1 MEHENE
7 PPKYK
12 STDAQ
17 RRASR
22 KYYYKK
28 KAERENLINEKNKK
42 LSSYDTSSDSVSMGD
57 NENISLNNIHQDTNS
72 DIGIDTNEQQDIYQF
87 DELGD
92 DKTYIIGDSDS
103 NNPDNNEQPITVNVD
118 GNQLKSV
125 LSILVLGYVY
135 FRIYNFPESNTVVQQ
150 LEQKEEYL
158 RIIDRITNKLKLTI
172 EKYSYLQKIYNNIED
187 FFFIID
193 IVLLTS
199 VVENEITTTIKK
211 DKTVKEV
218 KKAEPEPEPEPELT
232 NLFERL

>member
-12 STDAQ
+12 STEAQ

-28 KAERENLINEKNKK
+28 KAEREKLLNENKEFN
-42 LSSYDTSSDSVSMGD
+42 SEDTSYNDINIRD
-57 NENISLNNIHQDTNS
+57 NENININNIHQDENN
-72 DIGIDTNEQQDIYQF
+72 DMGIGINEQQDIFQF
-87 DELGD
+87 NEID
-92 DKTYIIGDSDS
+92 DNKTYIV
-103 NNPDNNEQPITVNVD
+103 DNDNYNSFDNDDEQTISID
-118 GNQLKSV
+118 DNQLKSI
-125 LSILVLGYVY
+125 LSIFVLGYVY
-135 FRIYNFPESNTVVQQ
+135 FRIYDFSNSNTIVQQ
-150 LEQKEEYL
+150 LEQKDEYL
-158 RIIDRITNKLKLTI
+158 RIIDRITNKLKLII

-199 VVENEITTTIKK
+199 VVEKEITTTTKK
-211 DKTVKEV
+211 DKTIQEV
-218 KKAEPEPEPEPELT
+218 IEPEPDLKSEQT

>member
-12 STDAQ
+12 STEAQ

-28 KAERENLINEKNKK
+28 KAEKEKLLNETKK
-42 LSSYDTSSDSVSMGD
+42 HNSEDTSYSSVNIGD
-57 NENISLNNIHQDTNS
+57 NENIVINNIHQDTNN
-72 DIGIDTNEQQDIYQF
+72 DFGIDVNEQQDIYQF
-87 DELGD
+87 DELDG
-92 DKTYIIGDSDS
+92 DKTYIV
-103 NNPDNNEQPITVNVD
+103 NTDNYNDIANIDEQTISVD
-118 GNQLKSV
+118 DNQLKSV
-125 LSILVLGYVY
+125 LSIFVLGYVY
-135 FRIYNFPESNTVVQQ
+135 FRIYNFSDSNTIVQQ

-158 RIIDRITNKLKLTI
+158 RIIDRITNKLKLII

-199 VVENEITTTIKK
+199 VVEKEITTTTKK
-211 DKTVKEV
+211 DKTIQE
-218 KKAEPEPEPEPELT
+218 AIEPEPETELT

>member
-28 KAERENLINEKNKK
+28 KAEKEKLLNENKK
-42 LSSYDTSSDSVSMGD
+42 LNSEDTSYSGTNIRD
-57 NENISLNNIHQDTNS
+57 NENIVINNIHQDENN
-72 DIGIDTNEQQDIYQF
+72 DMGIDVNEQQDIYQF
-87 DELGD
+87 DELDG
-92 DKTYIIGDSDS
+92 DKTYII
-103 NNPDNNEQPITVNVD
+103 DNDNYNDIANIDEQTISVD
-118 GNQLKSV
+118 DNQLKSV
-125 LSILVLGYVY
+125 LSIFVLGYVY
-135 FRIYNFPESNTVVQQ
+135 FRIYNFSDSNTIVQQ

-158 RIIDRITNKLKLTI
+158 RIIDRITNKLKLII

-199 VVENEITTTIKK
+199 VVENEIATTTKK
-211 DKTVKEV
+211 DKTTKE
-218 KKAEPEPEPEPELT
+218 AIEPEPESEPEPELT

>member
-1 MEHENE
+1 MEHEND

-12 STDAQ
+12 STEAQ

-28 KAERENLINEKNKK
+28 KAERENLINENKK
-42 LSSYDTSSDSVSMGD
+42 LSTDDTSPDSGGIGD
-57 NENISLNNIHQDTNS
+57 NENININNIHQDTNS
-72 DIGIDTNEQQDIYQF
+72 DIGIDIEESQDIYPF
-87 DELGD
+87 DEFND
-92 DKTYIIGDSDS
+92 DKTYII
-103 NNPDNNEQPITVNVD
+103 DNDNFNSVDNDYEQTITVSVD
-118 GNQLKSV
+118 NNQLKSV
-125 LSILVLGYVY
+125 LSIFVLLYVY
-135 FRIYNFPESNTVVQQ
+135 FRIYNFSDSNTIVQQ

-158 RIIDRITNKLKLTI
+158 RIIDRITNKLKLII

-199 VVENEITTTIKK
+199 VVENEITTTTKK

-218 KKAEPEPEPEPELT
+218 KKAEPESEPEPELT

>member
-28 KAERENLINEKNKK
+28 KKEREDLLNENKK
-42 LSSYDTSSDSVSMGD
+42 LNPNDTSSDSIGIGD
-57 NENISLNNIHQDTNS
+57 TENINLNNIHQDTNN
-72 DIGIDTNEQQDIYQF
+72 DFGIDTYGHQDIYQF
-87 DELGD
+87 DG
-92 DKTYIIGDSDS
+92 DKTYIIDDSDS
-103 NNPDNNEQPITVNVD
+103 NNIDNNEQPISVD
-118 GNQLKSV
+118 NNQLKSV
-125 LSILVLGYVY
+125 LSIFVLGYVY
-135 FRIYNFPESNTVVQQ
+135 FRIYNFSDSNTIVQQ
-150 LEQKEEYL
+150 LEQKDEYL
-158 RIIDRITNKLKLTI
+158 RIIDRITNKLKLII

-193 IVLLTS
+193 IVLLAS
-199 VVENEITTTIKK
+199 VVEGEIAVTVKK

-218 KKAEPEPEPEPELT
+218 IEPEPEPESELGQIE
-232 NLFERL
+232 NLFSRL

>member
-1 MEHENE
+1 MEHEND

-12 STDAQ
+12 STEAQ

-28 KAERENLINEKNKK
+28 KAERENLINENKK
-42 LSSYDTSSDSVSMGD
+42 LSTDDTSPDSGGIGD

-103 NNPDNNEQPITVNVD
+103 NNLDNNEQPITVNVD
-118 GNQLKSV
+118 DNQLKSV
-125 LSILVLGYVY
+125 LSIFVLGYIY
-135 FRIYNFPESNTVVQQ
+135 FRIYNFSDSNTVVQQ
-150 LEQKEEYL
+150 LEQKDEYL
-158 RIIDRITNKLKLTI
+158 RIIDRITNKLKLII

-199 VVENEITTTIKK
+199 VVENEIAATTKK
-211 DKTVKEV
+211 DKTTKE
-218 KKAEPEPEPEPELT
+218 AIEPESEPEPEQLT